1 MSFDAK
7 LAALAIVMLLALAIY
22 GVMSSVVVSGSGGL
36 GAGSAGLSE
45 AVLEFLVLAVLVCAF
60 AYWRHRRHRL
70 PSPKSRPVR
79 VGLFALHSDQ
89 SLPHGSRLAIR
100 PLSKQT

>member
-36 GAGSAGLSE
+36 GAGSAGYILLRKVRTG
-45 AVLEFLVLAVLVCAF
+45 AATPPIRFRAF
-60 AYWRHRRHRL
+60 
-70 PSPKSRPVR
+70 
-79 VGLFALHSDQ
+79 
-89 SLPHGSRLAIR
+89 
-100 PLSKQT
+100 